1 MDSNI
6 VQTRKILAIDPGN
19 EYSGYVVIGAEDM
32 RPLEIGKVENKLVI
46 ERVLK
51 ADFDELIIEMV
62 ASYGMPVGRSV
73 FETCVH
79 IGRLMQA
86 ASSVS
91 IKTARLYRQDVKLNI
106 CHSNRATDATITQAL
121 IDRFAPYT
129 PNRGKGY
136 KKEPGWFY
144 GFKADVWQAYALAVT
159 YLDLEKEERDF

>member
-1 MDSNI
+1 MEKD
-6 VQTRKILAIDPGN
+6 RKILAIDPGN

-32 RPLEIGKVENKLVI
+32 RPLEIGKVENEKVI
-46 ERVLK
+46 DRVLE
-51 ADFDELIIEMV
+51 ANYSELVIEMV

-79 IGRLMQA
+79 IGRLLQA

-106 CHSNRATDATITQAL
+106 CHSNKATDATITQAL
-121 IDRFAPYT
+121 IDRFAPTT

-136 KKEPGWFY
+136 KSAPGWFY
-144 GFKADVWQAYALAVT
+144 GFKSDIWQAYALGVT
-159 YLDLEKEERDF
+159 YLDLEKEEREF

>member
-1 MDSNI
+1 MEN
-6 VQTRKILAIDPGN
+6 RKIMAIDPGN
-19 EYSGYVVIGAEDM
+19 VYSGYVVVGAEDM
-32 RPLEIGKVENKLVI
+32 RPIEIGKVENETVI
-46 ERVLK
+46 ERVQNS
-51 ADFDELIIEMV
+51 DIDELVIEMV

-91 IKTARLYRQDVKLNI
+91 IKTARLYRQDVKLNV
-106 CHSNRATDATITQAL
+106 CHSNKANDATITQAL
-121 IDRFAPYT
+121 IDRFAPDT

-144 GFKADVWQAYALAVT
+144 GFKADIWQAYALAVT
-159 YLDLEKEERDF
+159 YLDLEREEEEF